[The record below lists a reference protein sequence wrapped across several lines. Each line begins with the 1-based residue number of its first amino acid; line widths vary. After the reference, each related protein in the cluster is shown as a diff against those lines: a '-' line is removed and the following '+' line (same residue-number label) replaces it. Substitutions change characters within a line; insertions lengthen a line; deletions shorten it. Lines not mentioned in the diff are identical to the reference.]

1 MPPHSDGYVFPML
14 TRNHVPAPASLLR
27 RRLLKGLL
35 AAPLALPGLGA
46 QAADTAFAPAGRAG
60 DFHLAFRH
68 THTAEQLQLA
78 YRNAEGYI
86 VPALERINWLMRDFR
101 TGEVQPM
108 DPRLLDL
115 LHALEGCCGRGTF
128 EIISAY
134 RSPATNG
141 MLRRTGGGGVARRSL
156 HMDGQAIDIR
166 LAGTSCAQ
174 LRDAAIALGRG
185 GVGYYPAENFVHVDV
200 GPVRHWGPR
209 RA

>member
-1 MPPHSDGYVFPML
+1 MTL
-14 TRNHVPAPASLLR
+14 RNNVPASFSPLR
-27 RRLLKGLL
+27 RQLLKGLL
-35 AAPLALPGLGA
+35 AAPLTLPGAGALAAEA
-46 QAADTAFAPAGRAG
+46 QAAG
-60 DFHLAFRH
+60 DYRLAFRH
-68 THTAEQLQLA
+68 THTDEHLQLA

-101 TGEVQPM
+101 TGQVQPM

-115 LHALEGCCGRGTF
+115 LHALENCCGSGTF
-128 EIISAY
+128 EIVSAY
-134 RSPATNG
+134 RSPATND
-141 MLRRTGGGGVARRSL
+141 MLRKTGGGGVARRSL

-166 LAGTSCAQ
+166 LGGTSCAQ

-185 GVGYYPAENFVHVDV
+185 GVGYYPAENFVHVDT

>member
-1 MPPHSDGYVFPML
+1 MTL
-14 TRNHVPAPASLLR
+14 RNNVPASFSPLR
-27 RRLLKGLL
+27 RQLLKGLL
-35 AAPLALPGLGA
+35 AAPLTLPGAGALAAEA
-46 QAADTAFAPAGRAG
+46 QAAG
-60 DFHLAFRH
+60 DYRLAFRH
-68 THTAEQLQLA
+68 TQTDEHLQLA

-101 TGEVQPM
+101 TGQVQPM

-115 LHALEGCCGRGTF
+115 LHALENCCGSGTF
-128 EIISAY
+128 EIVSAY
-134 RSPATNG
+134 RSPATND
-141 MLRRTGGGGVARRSL
+141 MLRKTGGGGVARRSL

-166 LAGTSCAQ
+166 LGGTSCAQ

-185 GVGYYPAENFVHVDV
+185 GVGYYPAENFVHVDT

>member
-1 MPPHSDGYVFPML
+1 M
-14 TRNHVPAPASLLR
+14 
-27 RRLLKGLL
+27 LKGLL
-35 AAPLALPGLGA
+35 ATPLALPGT
-46 QAADTAFAPAGRAG
+46 AA
-60 DFHLAFRH
+60 LAASGQDARDYRLSFLH
-68 THTAEQLQLA
+68 THTDEHLQLA
-78 YRNAEGYI
+78 YRDTEGYI
-86 VPALERINWLMRDFR
+86 VSALDRINWLMRDFR

-115 LHALEGCCGRGTF
+115 LHALENCCGNGTF

-156 HMDGQAIDIR
+156 HMEGQAIDIR
-166 LAGTSCAQ
+166 LSGTPCSE

-185 GVGYYPAENFVHVDV
+185 GVGYYPAENFVHVDT
-200 GPVRHWGPR
+200 GPVRSWGPR